1 MARRAVCGPRHS
13 CQAMLARHDH
23 TIVRAGLRILVEGFE
38 GFQVVAEAGDGR
50 EAVRLARQ
58 LKPDIALLDIG
69 MPRLNGLDAAALI
82 AKEAPGTQIV
92 ILSMHTAENYVLEAL
107 RAGAVGYVVKDAAI
121 DDLERA
127 LRAVLRGERWLS
139 PVVSRHL
146 LDEYLRL
153 ARNQPQD
160 IQTATGL
167 DLLTLRQREILQLIA
182 EGRSTR
188 EIADRLSISTK
199 TAETHRAQL
208 MERLNIHDV
217 AGLTRFAIRVG
228 LVSPET

>member
-1 MARRAVCGPRHS
+1 MREVRVL
-13 CQAMLARHDH
+13 LADDH

-127 LRAVLRGERWLS
+127 LRAVLKGERWLS